1 MCPHTVDKNRC
12 QCSSW
17 EKTSLSHSQGLERG
31 IGPTR
36 CDCVISLGRAALCQ
50 PGSASP
56 GPARGQG
63 QMALLPAGPCAL
75 DPASK
80 HKKLWQLHGITCAWL
95 GEGKVP
101 EV

>member
-1 MCPHTVDKNRC
+1 
-12 QCSSW
+12 
-17 EKTSLSHSQGLERG
+17 
-31 IGPTR
+31 
-36 CDCVISLGRAALCQ
+36 
-50 PGSASP
+50 
-56 GPARGQG
+56 
-63 QMALLPAGPCAL
+63 MALLPAGPCAL